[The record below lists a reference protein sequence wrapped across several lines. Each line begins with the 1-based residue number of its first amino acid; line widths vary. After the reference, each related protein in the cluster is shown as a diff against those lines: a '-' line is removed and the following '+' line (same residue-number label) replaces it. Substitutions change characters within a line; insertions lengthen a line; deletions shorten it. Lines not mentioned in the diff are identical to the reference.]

1 MECSETLL
9 CFSWPTQRTAN
20 ILRTTQGHEW
30 VPDSLQCWSGRKGSP
45 WLIPWGWKYPSTF
58 SKLIWGFQICPE
70 AGRKDAQEHLHC
82 WIVAIFFYTE
92 IQKEEKI
99 EMSPFLLALQSSM
112 VRYHLHFNRMAGV
125 KIYSGLHSHS
135 SHCSLF
141 LFIGLTRHNL
151 SNSIERAW
159 KIIGPSGKCSRRLP
173 KPTQVLWEQG
183 AGRRPGWELLKAQEW
198 GCQHWSSCSTHS
210 CTQGTWKTAA
220 TMQHR
225 LPDLNFLSGEKSR
238 SSGKCLRRKFVSLQT
253 GSQGR

>member
-1 MECSETLL
+1 MLRDSAVLL
-9 CFSWPTQRTAN
+9 LTHPAHSKYFKNNTRTWVSTRFPTMLIWQEGKPVAHPMGLE
-20 ILRTTQGHEW
+20 IPLHLLQADLR
-30 VPDSLQCWSGRKGSP
+30 VPDMPRGRQKGCSGASA
-45 WLIPWGWKYPSTF
+45 LLDS
-58 SKLIWGFQICPE
+58 C
-70 AGRKDAQEHLHC
+70 H
-82 WIVAIFFYTE
+82 FFYTE

-183 AGRRPGWELLKAQEW
+183 AGRRPGWELLKAQDW